1 VSAAQTTGCD
11 VDVAV
16 IGAGPYGLAAAAHLH
31 AADGLEIGVFGEPMS
46 FWDKQMPRGMILRSP
61 YVASNIADPERALT
75 LDDYSEQTRREL
87 PKPVTLEQFVG
98 YGRWFRDQALPQPQL
113 DRRNVSR
120 LERTNGHFRLE
131 LSGGERLSAHRVV
144 VAAGIMPFAFVPAPF
159 RGLPTELVS
168 HSSEQRDL
176 GLFRGQRVVVL
187 GGGQSALESAALLHE
202 AGAQVDVLV
211 RADRIYFL
219 RRARGILH
227 HLGPITTTLFAPA
240 EVGPA
245 GISRVVSAPDWY
257 RRLPRALQD
266 RWARRSLRPAG
277 AAWLQPRLE
286 GVPITL
292 STEVVRADERDGG
305 VDLLLA
311 DGSRRHTDHVLL
323 ATGYQVEISKYS
335 FLPQSMLERIDR
347 VGGYPRLRR
356 GFESSLDRL
365 YFLGA
370 PSAWSYGPLMRFV
383 AGTEFAAP
391 TLTRAVLGR
400 LRAPRQL
407 I

>member
-227 HLGPITTTLFAPA
+227 HLGPITTALFAPA

-292 STEVVRADERDGG
+292 SSEVVRADERDGG